1 MVPEHITNPCSSGL
15 DINALERHIVF
26 PICRLFLLAHL
37 LLLCLR
43 QLCIQEVLKSSAQAG
58 VLEYP
63 EGLSSRMAIL
73 HLKSLRGLTGAL

>member
-1 MVPEHITNPCSSGL
+1 MVPEHIANPCSSGL
-15 DINALERHIVF
+15 DVNALERHVVF

-37 LLLCLR
+37 LPCLR
-43 QLCIQEVLKSSAQAG
+43 QLRIQEVLKSSAQAG

-73 HLKSLRGLTGAL
+73 HLKSLRGLPGAL